1 LAISGQTPEAY
12 MVLRGCL
19 ENALYGLYVTRNS
32 ECQETWLRR
41 HDSKENK
48 NKARKEFTIRK
59 LIDLLKKE
67 DHILGNI
74 ASDLYER
81 TIDYGGHPNERAL
94 LSVTK
99 KNESENK
106 ISFQS
111 AYLIGNEPA
120 LQLCLKSCSQIGVCA
135 LSIFQ
140 LIYKERFDMLGLP
153 LSDILKILK
162 RGLWPQSFFNKST
175 QQISAITNFC

>member
-1 LAISGQTPEAY
+1 

-81 TIDYGGHPNERAL
+81 TIDCTGLAKLDRCISEEDAL
-94 LSVTK
+94 
-99 KNESENK
+99 
-106 ISFQS
+106 
-111 AYLIGNEPA
+111 
-120 LQLCLKSCSQIGVCA
+120 
-135 LSIFQ
+135 
-140 LIYKERFDMLGLP
+140 
-153 LSDILKILK
+153 
-162 RGLWPQSFFNKST
+162 
-175 QQISAITNFC
+175 

>member
-1 LAISGQTPEAY
+1 MAISGQAPEAY

-67 DHILGNI
+67 DHILG
-74 ASDLYER
+74 
-81 TIDYGGHPNERAL
+81 T
-94 LSVTK
+94 
-99 KNESENK
+99 
-106 ISFQS
+106 
-111 AYLIGNEPA
+111 
-120 LQLCLKSCSQIGVCA
+120 
-135 LSIFQ
+135 
-140 LIYKERFDMLGLP
+140 
-153 LSDILKILK
+153 
-162 RGLWPQSFFNKST
+162 
-175 QQISAITNFC
+175 